1 MQVDY
6 DSINSYRAS
15 IPKFMDW
22 ARERI
27 AKEVADNE
35 KIVNK
40 YGTADMS
47 CKGIKINKTN
57 GKRNK

>member
-6 DSINSYRAS
+6 DSVNSYRAS

-22 ARERI
+22 ARERL
-27 AKEVADNE
+27 AKEVANNE
-35 KIVNK
+35 KSVNK

-47 CKGIKINKTN
+47 CKGIRDVKDK
-57 GKRNK
+57 